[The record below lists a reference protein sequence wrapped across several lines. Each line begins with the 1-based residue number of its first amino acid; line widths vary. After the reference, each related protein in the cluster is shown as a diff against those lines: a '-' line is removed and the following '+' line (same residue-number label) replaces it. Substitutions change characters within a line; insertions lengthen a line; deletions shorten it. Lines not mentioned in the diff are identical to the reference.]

1 LRAKSRFH
9 KTFAAL
15 VAQDPPV
22 VGRPRLGSGG
32 SVSVPTMTK
41 EAVSMSVVRTR
52 KYSSG
57 MTLIELM
64 VAMIIAALLLAIA
77 LPSFNAAIER
87 NRMAASINEFTAGVT
102 LARTEAIRRNAVT
115 GVCAS
120 SDQATCTGTWL
131 QGWMA
136 WADANRN
143 GAPDAGEA
151 IRVGQFGA
159 NDTLDSANG
168 VTDMRF
174 SARGRRTL
182 PVGDMQLTL
191 QAHHCQTGDVQSA
204 RRLTINTSGQ
214 VLLSRPNCT

>member
-1 LRAKSRFH
+1 
-9 KTFAAL
+9 
-15 VAQDPPV
+15 
-22 VGRPRLGSGG
+22 
-32 SVSVPTMTK
+32 
-41 EAVSMSVVRTR
+41 MSVVRTR
-52 KYSSG
+52 RYSSG

-64 VAMIIAALLLAIA
+64 VAMIIAAILLAVA

-102 LARTEAIRRNAVT
+102 LARSEAIRRNAVT

-151 IRVGQFGA
+151 VRVGQFGA
-159 NDTLDSANG
+159 NDTIQDPPPA
-168 VTDMRF
+168 TDMRF

-182 PVGDMQLTL
+182 PAGDMQITL
-191 QAHHCQTGDVQSA
+191 QANHCQTGDEESA
-204 RRLTINTSGQ
+204 RQLTINASGQ
-214 VLLSRPNCT
+214 VLLDRVDCT